1 MSLNVPLYYPCAPLK
16 SPREQ
21 LRPSSR
27 LSFSCVEDMDQE
39 IHVGVDGDDSPSA
52 HGGKGC
58 RLEDRDCPT
67 DSSPEQPSRIF
78 LNVSPSYVGDWD
90 ATTAFRELYQNW
102 SVKCS
107 VLSIGY

>member
-1 MSLNVPLYYPCAPLK
+1 
-16 SPREQ
+16 
-21 LRPSSR
+21 
-27 LSFSCVEDMDQE
+27 MDQE
-39 IHVGVDGDDSPSA
+39 IHDGVDGDDSPST
-52 HGGKGC
+52 HGGEGC

-67 DSSPEQPSRIF
+67 DKKSEEYSSPEQPSRIF

-107 VLSIGY
+107 ALSIGY